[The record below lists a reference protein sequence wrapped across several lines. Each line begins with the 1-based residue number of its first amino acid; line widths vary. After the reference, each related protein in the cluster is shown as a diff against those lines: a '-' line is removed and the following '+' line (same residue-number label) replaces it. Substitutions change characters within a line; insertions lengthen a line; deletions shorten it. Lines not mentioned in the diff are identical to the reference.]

1 MSHVADFSLQA
12 DETPCTILYT
22 IGDQKVDVG
31 KATIMEPKEP
41 LFHSRPIPPNVFKVS
56 VASVKP
62 GHENLPP
69 LILVGDDDE
78 TPRRLGDC
86 CNGWVLL
93 WPKSLLRLE
102 AAGST
107 PTSTQPQQ
115 GMNINTPPTQLA
127 SGVGL
132 GDSGRGKEEAPLV
145 ADDVAMDEDEDDDGA
160 EQYVYTGASSGF
172 ERHESVP
179 ELPSQRIMD
188 DLPVVKKSRKR
199 ARKGKKADS
208 MIQPP
213 QQPRL
218 QDRIDIPDADKWHI
232 PGQPILPATALRA
245 RFGDLKRLHDDVLR
259 VEKGL
264 IASKDP
270 GYPLYVVN
278 VPRQMS
284 YVDSFPADKFFL
296 RFDYI
301 FDMFHVKKLDFTFV
315 RLYALHMNYIIG
327 VEQISHI
334 CVADPYYMHEGF
346 LGVCAKHR
354 EYARDY
360 IVSFM
365 LANKDKEAIL
375 VPYHPM

>member
-127 SGVGL
+127 SGVEIGRASCRERVL
-132 GDSGRGKEEAPLV
+132 PMVVVSGG
-145 ADDVAMDEDEDDDGA
+145 G
-160 EQYVYTGASSGF
+160 GGF
-172 ERHESVP
+172 
-179 ELPSQRIMD
+179 
-188 DLPVVKKSRKR
+188 
-199 ARKGKKADS
+199 
-208 MIQPP
+208 
-213 QQPRL
+213 
-218 QDRIDIPDADKWHI
+218 
-232 PGQPILPATALRA
+232 
-245 RFGDLKRLHDDVLR
+245 
-259 VEKGL
+259 
-264 IASKDP
+264 
-270 GYPLYVVN
+270 
-278 VPRQMS
+278 
-284 YVDSFPADKFFL
+284 
-296 RFDYI
+296 
-301 FDMFHVKKLDFTFV
+301 
-315 RLYALHMNYIIG
+315 
-327 VEQISHI
+327 
-334 CVADPYYMHEGF
+334 
-346 LGVCAKHR
+346 
-354 EYARDY
+354 
-360 IVSFM
+360 
-365 LANKDKEAIL
+365 
-375 VPYHPM
+375 

>member
-22 IGDQKVDVG
+22 ISDQKVDVG
-31 KATIMEPKEP
+31 MVTIMEPKEP

-56 VASVKP
+56 MASVEP

-69 LILVGDDDE
+69 PTLLVDDEE

-160 EQYVYTGASSGF
+160 E
-172 ERHESVP
+172 
-179 ELPSQRIMD
+179 
-188 DLPVVKKSRKR
+188 
-199 ARKGKKADS
+199 
-208 MIQPP
+208 
-213 QQPRL
+213 
-218 QDRIDIPDADKWHI
+218 
-232 PGQPILPATALRA
+232 
-245 RFGDLKRLHDDVLR
+245 
-259 VEKGL
+259 
-264 IASKDP
+264 
-270 GYPLYVVN
+270 
-278 VPRQMS
+278 
-284 YVDSFPADKFFL
+284 
-296 RFDYI
+296 
-301 FDMFHVKKLDFTFV
+301 
-315 RLYALHMNYIIG
+315 
-327 VEQISHI
+327 
-334 CVADPYYMHEGF
+334 
-346 LGVCAKHR
+346 
-354 EYARDY
+354 
-360 IVSFM
+360 
-365 LANKDKEAIL
+365 
-375 VPYHPM
+375 

>member
-1 MSHVADFSLQA
+1 MSHVTDFSLQA

-22 IGDQKVDVG
+22 IGEQKVDVG
-31 KATIMEPKEP
+31 KGTIMEPKEP
-41 LFHSRPIPPNVFKVS
+41 LFHSRPIPPNISKVS
-56 VASVKP
+56 MASVEP
-62 GHENLPP
+62 GHENFPP
-69 LILVGDDDE
+69 PTLLVDDEE

-86 CNGWVLL
+86 GNGWVLL

-172 ERHESVP
+172 ECHESVP
-179 ELPSQRIMD
+179 ELPSPEAEHIMD
-188 DLPVVKKSRKR
+188 DLLVVKKSRKR

-232 PGQPILPATALRA
+232 PG
-245 RFGDLKRLHDDVLR
+245 
-259 VEKGL
+259 
-264 IASKDP
+264 
-270 GYPLYVVN
+270 
-278 VPRQMS
+278 
-284 YVDSFPADKFFL
+284 
-296 RFDYI
+296 
-301 FDMFHVKKLDFTFV
+301 
-315 RLYALHMNYIIG
+315 
-327 VEQISHI
+327 
-334 CVADPYYMHEGF
+334 
-346 LGVCAKHR
+346 
-354 EYARDY
+354 
-360 IVSFM
+360 
-365 LANKDKEAIL
+365 
-375 VPYHPM
+375 